1 MKKGKE
7 KKMDK
12 KFKFSEQPA
21 KAKIVYGIVAG
32 VLCVTAIIVGIVAA
46 ANRKDEIPN
55 EDTNPPIS
63 DGNTDQT
70 PSDNP
75 NEEDEK
81 KPEKLSFVSPTVG
94 EISES
99 HSSEIPVFSDTLG
112 EWRLHTGIDITADE
126 GTEVYATERGT
137 VSRVYSDPLLG
148 KTVEVTHDG
157 GIVTRY
163 SNLASEVSVK
173 EGDSVAS
180 GALIGVIGDT
190 SISELAEE
198 PHLHFEMLVNGV
210 SVNPLDYI
218 SEESKEASLG
228 ITEA

>member
-1 MKKGKE
+1 
-7 KKMDK
+7 MDK

-21 KAKIVYGIVAG
+21 KAKIVYGVIAG
-32 VLCVTAIIVGIVAA
+32 VLCVTAIVVGIVAA
-46 ANRKDEIPN
+46 ANRKDDGPVT
-55 EDTNPPIS
+55 DQNPPLT
-63 DGNTDQT
+63 DGNQNET
-70 PSDNP
+70 PSNP
-75 NEEDEK
+75 TPDEDDK
-81 KPEKLSFVSPTVG
+81 KEPAKLSFVSPVVG
-94 EISES
+94 QVSEM

-148 KTVEVTHDG
+148 KTVEVSHEG

-173 EGDSVAS
+173 EGDVISS
-180 GALIGVIGDT
+180 GALLGRIGDS